1 MTGGSSAASGGP
13 SGGVRPDTRRRII
26 GLLRARGPM
35 SRAELATGLGVAKS
49 TVSTLVG
56 RLVEEGVL
64 IDQGPARAGRTG
76 RGGGRTG
83 RRHPSARGR
92 PRSTV
97 TLNPAMGTAIGLDFG
112 FRHLRAVIA
121 DVSHTVLAQDVVDL
135 GVDYNADE
143 GLDAAAGTTARL
155 LETAGRPAAG
165 LLGVGAAVI
174 GPMDLT
180 RGIVTRSSMV
190 PRWDGVA
197 VAEELGRRLTRLP
210 HPVPVTVDN
219 DATCAAYGELLWG
232 AAQGA
237 RELLYLKLH
246 SGIGGAVISGGALRR
261 GARGAAGEFGHVS
274 LDPDGPLCR
283 CGSRGCLETYAGIP
297 ALLASLAPMGPDLTI
312 AAVIDRIRS
321 GDPAWARAVSGPGR
335 RIGQAVGMLCNAFN
349 PDRIVIGGRLADA
362 GQPLLDEIA
371 SGLRGFSLP
380 LNAEVGLS
388 LGALGAQASV
398 LGAVGLVLAHDPAV
412 PESTTADPAGAGPG
426 QRPPEPLP
434 KTVSG

>member
-1 MTGGSSAASGGP
+1 MTSGATVTPRGPAGGA
-13 SGGVRPDTRRRII
+13 RPDTRRRII

-64 IDQGPARAGRTG
+64 LDQGPAPSG
-76 RGGGRTG
+76 
-83 RRHPSARGR
+83 RHPARGR

-97 TLNPAMGTAIGLDFG
+97 TLNPAMGTAVGLDFG

-121 DVSHTVLAQDVVDL
+121 DVSHTTLAQTVVDL
-135 GVDYNADE
+135 GVDYHAAE
-143 GLDAAAGTTARL
+143 GLDAAAEATATL
-155 LETAGRPAAG
+155 LETAGRPVSG

-174 GPMDLT
+174 GPMDLS
-180 RGIVTRSSMV
+180 RGVVTRSSMV

-197 VAEELGRRLTRLP
+197 VAGELGDRLAARLP

-246 SGIGGAVISGGALRR
+246 SGIGGAVISGGELRR
-261 GARGAAGEFGHVS
+261 GARGAAGEFGHLS
-274 LDPDGPLCR
+274 LDPAGPLCR

-297 ALLASLAPMGPDLTI
+297 AVLASLAPMGPDLTI
-312 AAVIDRIRS
+312 ATLIERVRS
-321 GDPAWARAVSGPGR
+321 GDPVWIRALAEPGR
-335 RIGQAVGMLCNAFN
+335 RIGQAAGMLCNAFN

-362 GQPLLDEIA
+362 GRPLLDEIA
-371 SGLRGFSLP
+371 AGLRGFSLP
-380 LNAEVGLS
+380 LNAGVRLD
-388 LGALGAQASV
+388 LGTLGPAASA
-398 LGAVGLVLAHDPAV
+398 LGAVGLVLATDGRPV
-412 PESTTADPAGAGPG
+412 TANH
-426 QRPPEPLP
+426 R
-434 KTVSG
+434 